1 VSIAEQVT
9 PTGDRAGGADA
20 AAELDDRYGRTP
32 GSARRTRLIFIVAA
46 GAFALVFGAWLIWA
60 GLIGTGAQ
68 FQTRDTGYKNVTD
81 NSIDV
86 QFSLTVDAGT
96 PMRCAVQA
104 LNSSFS
110 IIGWKIVDIPASET
124 RTRTLVETVRT
135 SERPVT
141 GLIHTCWLA

>member
-1 VSIAEQVT
+1 VSIVEQAA
-9 PTGDRAGGADA
+9 PTGDGASDDLDA
-20 AAELDDRYGRTP
+20 RYGRTP
-32 GSARRTRLIFIVAA
+32 GSARRTRLIFVIAVAA
-46 GAFALVFGAWLIWA
+46 FAVVFGAWLIWA

-68 FQTRDTGYKNVTD
+68 FQTRDTGYRNVTD

-86 QFSLTVDAGT
+86 EFSLTVDSGT

-110 IIGWKIVDIPASET
+110 IIGWKIIDIPASET